1 MYKVQFEHVTIVGNI
16 CGRIYGNYSA
26 MFTML
31 SKLNKKP
38 KEIRDSLALVLN
50 PIPEGIEVPEVDFSL
65 WSMLKQGSLKGLWKQ
80 YRLKRNFDQN
90 IQNIREQSQ
99 RLEQQI
105 RNMTDKTKLMEIW
118 EESLVPQLDD
128 AYMLLDGTNDD
139 YVYPY
144 TAMTNE
150 LKVKIGEAH
159 AKKLMATQSGGASE
173 LATIRPLIDIAKVAR
188 GEMSREA
195 YITAYGHRAA
205 NENELAEPRPRENP
219 DWMGQRLAEYQASP
233 VDVEGLLKKRR
244 DEFESVWKEFESDH
258 PKFAQKFKG
267 KLERFEK
274 VLEKREDIRSE
285 LTRTLG
291 VIREWYLRA
300 GQLTRLGEGIFF
312 LTYQEVLELLAGDGK
327 AVEYIPLRRK
337 TYEKYSALP
346 AYPPVIRG
354 RFDPVQWAADPNRRS
369 DYYDPTAKT
378 HEIAD
383 PAIIT
388 GYAGS
393 AGQVEGLVRLIECPD
408 EGYLLKPGEI
418 LLAVTTNVG
427 WTPLFPKAA
436 AVITDIGAPLAH
448 AAIVAR
454 ELGIPAVVGCG
465 DASMRLKTGDR
476 VRVDGGQGIVEIIE

>member
-1 MYKVQFEHVTIVGNI
+1 
-16 CGRIYGNYSA
+16 
-26 MFTML
+26 
-31 SKLNKKP
+31 
-38 KEIRDSLALVLN
+38 
-50 PIPEGIEVPEVDFSL
+50 
-65 WSMLKQGSLKGLWKQ
+65 
-80 YRLKRNFDQN
+80 
-90 IQNIREQSQ
+90 
-99 RLEQQI
+99 
-105 RNMTDKTKLMEIW
+105 
-118 EESLVPQLDD
+118 
-128 AYMLLDGTNDD
+128 
-139 YVYPY
+139 
-144 TAMTNE
+144 
-150 LKVKIGEAH
+150 
-159 AKKLMATQSGGASE
+159 
-173 LATIRPLIDIAKVAR
+173 LIDIAKVAR

-205 NENELAEPRPRENP
+205 NENELAEPRPREDP
-219 DWMGQRLAEYQASP
+219 VWMDKRLAEYHASP
-233 VDVEGLLKKRR
+233 VDVEGLLKKRHE
-244 DEFESVWKEFESDH
+244 EFESIWKEFESDH

-300 GQLTRLGEGIFF
+300 GQLTGLGEGIFF